1 MLMIHLIRSVET
13 MMMMFVWN
21 GPLQQAVARI
31 PVLVPLLE
39 IISVPVGEYV
49 LIKILNALLA
59 VTLVEMEPVTQN
71 VVRILQIALKIVG
84 IRN

>member
-1 MLMIHLIRSVET
+1 M
-13 MMMMFVWN
+13 
-21 GPLQQAVARI
+21 ARI

-49 LIKILNALLA
+49 LIKIPNAHLN
-59 VTLVEMEPVTQN
+59 VILVEMEPVTQN

-84 IRN
+84 ILN